1 MFTTLFKVTCS
12 IAHLIKR
19 VLFQA
24 DLEGLLPTH
33 DCGTGCDAAVSF
45 QLVGYSVH
53 CSMHENRCHSLQHSE
68 ALVCLVSQTFLV
80 YLIQR
85 LPSSHLSPTVTPR
98 LTVNLQW
105 KRPGYSLPHRGL
117 KSNKRLGSGS
127 YVLNVVAE
135 MESSAE
141 CLA

>member
-33 DCGTGCDAAVSF
+33 DCGTGCHAAVSF

-53 CSMHENRCHSLQHSE
+53 CSMYENQLPQSA
-68 ALVCLVSQTFLV
+68 AL
-80 YLIQR
+80 
-85 LPSSHLSPTVTPR
+85 
-98 LTVNLQW
+98 
-105 KRPGYSLPHRGL
+105 RGL
-117 KSNKRLGSGS
+117 GLLGFSNILSISNSKITVKSLITHCDPKSNS
-127 YVLNVVAE
+127 
-135 MESSAE
+135 
-141 CLA
+141 